1 MKFINKILK
10 EEIDKFI
17 LNESL
22 SGTLY
27 HFTSI
32 FSLMNIIHNNSFK
45 LSFAQKDNGERMQ
58 DSKYQYYM
66 CFTRQRD
73 GRVGFADGHNVRIE
87 IDGDLL
93 NQLYKG
99 RPINFFG
106 SNGGKNRYMSNLEK
120 YDNYYI
126 YHNDMDDDIKFQ
138 HYTESE
144 DRLFSNNPMIP
155 NARKYIKRI
164 DILIENETFNP
175 IYDWLLVKSDFSNI
189 IHIYDNKNKFNSIN
203 GRDVNQKF
211 SNPSNASMFNS
222 IKYGFIKNDAK
233 LLEDLSVI
241 FSYLIFRNHIDINN
255 CSEYIKQLALK
266 YGIKNIELDKIIFE
280 TIQYY
285 NDLKNETKNAYG
297 FQYRI
302 FEELEY
308 AASDIGNCKDI
319 EMAKKI
325 AKMIRYEDK

>member
-1 MKFINKILK
+1 MKSINNIIK
-10 EEIDKFI
+10 EEIHKYI
-17 LNESL
+17 INESL
-22 SGTLY
+22 SRNLY
-27 HFTSI
+27 HFTNI
-32 FSLMNIIHNNSFK
+32 FNLMNIIHNNSFK
-45 LSFAQKDNGERMQ
+45 LSFAQKDNGERGQ
-58 DSKYQYYM
+58 NSKYQYYM

-87 IDGDLL
+87 IDGNLL

-99 RPINFFG
+99 KPVNFFG

-120 YDNYYI
+120 YDDYYI

-155 NARKYIKRI
+155 NAKKYIKRI

-175 IYDWLLVKSDFSNI
+175 IYDWLLVKSDFRNI
-189 IHIYDNKNKFNSIN
+189 IHIYDNKNDFNLIN
-203 GRDVNQKF
+203 GKDANQKF
-211 SNPSNASMFNS
+211 RNPSNASMFNS

-241 FSYLIFRNHIDINN
+241 FCYLIFRNNIDINN
-255 CSEYIKQLALK
+255 CGEYIKQLILK
-266 YGIKNIELDKIIFE
+266 YRIKNIELDKIISG

-285 NDLKNETKNAYG
+285 DDLRNETKNDYG

-319 EMAKKI
+319 ETAKKI
-325 AKMIRYEDK
+325 AKMIKNEE